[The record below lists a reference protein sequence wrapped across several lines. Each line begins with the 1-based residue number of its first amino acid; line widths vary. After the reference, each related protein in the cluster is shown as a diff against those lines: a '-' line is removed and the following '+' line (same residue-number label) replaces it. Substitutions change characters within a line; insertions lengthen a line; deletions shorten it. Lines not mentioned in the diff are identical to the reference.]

1 MKSIKQI
8 REEILASG
16 DPFLLNMAKELDDRQ
31 LLLLTV
37 LVNKKRQIEL
47 LEEKERLVKRQIELL
62 EEKERLENKK
72 RQLDKFVK
80 DIELLEEGD

>member
-1 MKSIKQI
+1 
-8 REEILASG
+8 
-16 DPFLLNMAKELDDRQ
+16 ELDDRQ

-62 EEKERLENKK
+62 EEKERLVNKK
-72 RQLDKFVK
+72 RQLDKFVE

>member
-16 DPFLLNMAKELDDRQ
+16 DPFLLNMAELDDRQ

-62 EEKERLENKK
+62 EEKERLVNKK
-72 RQLDKFVK
+72 RQLDKFVE